1 MIFLGNLL
9 PRLSG
14 NSAMSSIDTKL
25 SDLINRE
32 VFDHESA
39 LASGFQHAQPF
50 RHVVID
56 NFLNQE
62 FCDQICREF
71 PEFQTSKALNENDE
85 VGGKA
90 TREKVRALGGAFC
103 TVDDLMKAPDFLA
116 LVGRITGVP
125 ELHYDPFY
133 FGGGTHE
140 NREGQDLD
148 PHVDFNYHPV
158 SNQHRRLNLII
169 YLNPEW
175 DDSWGGSLQLHS
187 DPYRETA
194 DDQVVTL
201 TPLKNRCVI
210 FETNEHSWHGF
221 EQICLP
227 DDSKSLSRK
236 SFAVY
241 FYTDLRPAEELA
253 VEHSTVYVERHLPQH
268 FVPGLELSNADLQE
282 IKRLLARRDQHLKR
296 LYQNIQD
303 QHGQINKLRLSSGG
317 APLMSS
323 NRKEDFPAEMEG
335 AVQVIANLRQ
345 RIIELESSTSWRLT
359 APVRAVKNLF
369 SGKP

>member
-1 MIFLGNLL
+1 
-9 PRLSG
+9 
-14 NSAMSSIDTKL
+14 MSFMDTKL
-25 SDLINRE
+25 SNLINGE
-32 VFDHESA
+32 VFDHESS
-39 LASGFQHAQPF
+39 LASSFQQQQPF

-71 PEFQTSKALNENDE
+71 PEFQTLNALNENDE

-90 TREKVRALGGAFC
+90 TREKVRALGGAFRK
-103 TVDDLMKAPDFLA
+103 VDDLIKAPDFLA
-116 LVGRITGVP
+116 LIERITGVP
-125 ELHYDPFY
+125 DLHYDPFY

-187 DPYRETA
+187 DPYREPA
-194 DDQVVTL
+194 HDQVVTL

-227 DDSKSLSRK
+227 DDSKGLSRK

-268 FVPGLELSNADLQE
+268 FVPGLELSEADLQE
-282 IKRLLARRDQHLKR
+282 VKRLLARRDQHLKR

-303 QHGQINKLRLSSGG
+303 QHGQINDLRLSTGR
-317 APLMSS
+317 ALPMSS
-323 NRKEDFPAEMEG
+323 KTNEGIPAEREG
-335 AVQVIANLRQ
+335 AVRLIANLRQ
-345 RIIELESSTSWRLT
+345 RITEMESSTSWRLT
-359 APVRAVKNLF
+359 APVRAVKRLL
-369 SGKP
+369 SGKS